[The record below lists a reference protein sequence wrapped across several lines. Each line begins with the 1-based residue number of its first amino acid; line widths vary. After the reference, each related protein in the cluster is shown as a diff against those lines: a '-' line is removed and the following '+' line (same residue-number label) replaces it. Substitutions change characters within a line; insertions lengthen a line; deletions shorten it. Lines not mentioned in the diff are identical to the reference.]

1 VKSSKRVAEGKI
13 DLGLDAPAKI
23 SAIAGLS
30 QYRLELASGNAGD
43 QPTNLAFES
52 GWSGEASPQ
61 TPDLPDQSRQGKL
74 YAGRGDAAAD
84 SLALCQHRDGRHYL
98 REFERSDHARFER
111 RRHDHR
117 NLGRRQLGSGRLCRG
132 ARLSSA
138 RQGGQ
143 SHAGPRIGLAW
154 FAIDPQAHGL
164 DVRLAPPAKARP
176 GGPLTILL
184 EIKGLGKG
192 EEARV
197 TVAAVDAGI
206 LNLTHYEAPD
216 PRGYFFGQRQLS
228 MEIRDL
234 YGLLIDGM
242 QGSRGALRS
251 GGDALGAWRRTADA
265 RTARALFGDRQDWPR
280 RVAQVTV
287 PCFLSLG
294 DRSQFHVQID
304 NVEGKPGDYALDLD

>member
-52 GWSGEASPQ
+52 GWSGEASAQ
-61 TPDLPDQSRQGKL
+61 TPDLPDVSLDKASYTPGEEMLLRIASRFASTATAAIICESLNALTTLDLKEGDTTTAISVEGNWG
-74 YAGRGDAAAD
+74 AGACAVVLAYRPLDRAAN
-84 SLALCQHRDGRHYL
+84 RMPGRA
-98 REFERSDHARFER
+98 S
-111 RRHDHR
+111 
-117 NLGRRQLGSGRLCRG
+117 GS
-132 ARLSSA
+132 
-138 RQGGQ
+138 
-143 SHAGPRIGLAW
+143 PGLPS
-154 FAIDPQAHGL
+154 IRKRMGL

-176 GGPLTILL
+176 GGPLTIPL

-234 YGLLIDGM
+234 YGMLIDGM
-242 QGSRGALRS
+242 QGSRVARS
-251 GGDALGAWRRTADA
+251 GPAATPSELGGERPTQEPLARFSGIVKTGPDASRR
-265 RTARALFGDRQDWPR
+265 
-280 RVAQVTV
+280 
-287 PCFLSLG
+287 
-294 DRSQFHVQID
+294 
-304 NVEGKPGDYALDLD
+304 